1 VLQDYPEILVIIDI
15 EPDPTLH
22 KKLKE
27 RIPLLKID
35 GIDSFVYKVNKTTLR
50 YKLDWVKS

>member
-1 VLQDYPEILVIIDI
+1 MLQDYPAILVMINI

-22 KKLKE
+22 EKFKE